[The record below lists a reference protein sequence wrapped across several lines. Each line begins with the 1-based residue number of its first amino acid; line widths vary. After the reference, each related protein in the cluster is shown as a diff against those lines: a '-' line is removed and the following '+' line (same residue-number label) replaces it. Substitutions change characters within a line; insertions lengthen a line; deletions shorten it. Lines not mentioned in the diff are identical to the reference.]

1 VTSFQRLKSA
11 LGLAALLAA
20 FGLAGCSGSV
30 SAPTSPPVNSA
41 TITILP
47 ATATMYSGL
56 PTTFVL
62 SGGTGFYIVTSSDQA
77 ILPIAGGVNG
87 GSVTLVPN
95 PVTADTAITLTVRD
109 TGSAA
114 PVQATVTVKPGTV
127 NNNVTVTPNI
137 LQSAS
142 CNPALCSGGDADV
155 RVTLSQGGIPLAAR
169 GVRFEVIQGDYRF
182 ITSLPGASVE
192 TTALVQDVATD
203 QSGIARARI
212 RATALAPNQTALL
225 QVTDLASGA
234 FQRTVFSIAQ
244 FTGNTPAFFTVPSSL
259 TFTGPADNTC
269 ASSAQ
274 ANVSIFGGSPPYQ
287 VAGGSSGFTV
297 TPTVVGTNG
306 GTFQIFLASTPQCL
320 TNFPIA
326 VTDATGRTITM
337 LLSNQAGSGSLP
349 PTAVRA
355 EPATLSLLCGAGGT
369 PNSATVVIV
378 GGTGTFA
385 ASSNHPRVSANAVQR
400 VVTIRREIAD
410 GAVVYPTSAL
420 VTVTDGNSSAV
431 VTVTVP
437 ANCP

>member
-1 VTSFQRLKSA
+1 MTSFQRLKSA

-269 ASSAQ
+269 ASSVRIAGQ
-274 ANVSIFGGSPPYQ
+274 ATQSSAPDASASASACAPGSRNSSQSSTVLVSSTASGRSVGMGQRRRDRGGRMPARRAAGRAAGPSACRAIPVSIY
-287 VAGGSSGFTV
+287 
-297 TPTVVGTNG
+297 
-306 GTFQIFLASTPQCL
+306 
-320 TNFPIA
+320 
-326 VTDATGRTITM
+326 
-337 LLSNQAGSGSLP
+337 
-349 PTAVRA
+349 
-355 EPATLSLLCGAGGT
+355 
-369 PNSATVVIV
+369 
-378 GGTGTFA
+378 
-385 ASSNHPRVSANAVQR
+385 
-400 VVTIRREIAD
+400 
-410 GAVVYPTSAL
+410 
-420 VTVTDGNSSAV
+420 
-431 VTVTVP
+431 
-437 ANCP
+437 

>member
-1 VTSFQRLKSA
+1 MTTFRRLSSVAA
-11 LGLAALLAA
+11 LGLAALFAA
-20 FGLAGCSGSV
+20 LGLAGCSGSV

-47 ATATMYSGL
+47 GTATMYSGL

-95 PVTADTAITLTVRD
+95 PVTTDTVITLTVRD

-142 CNPALCSGGDADV
+142 CNPAICSGGDADV

-182 ITSLPGASVE
+182 ITSLPGAGVE

-234 FQRTVFSIAQ
+234 FQRTVFAIAQ
-244 FTGNTPAFFTVPSSL
+244 FTGNTPAFFTLPTSL

-269 ASSAQ
+269 ASSAT
-274 ANVSIFGGSPPYQ
+274 ADVSVFGGSPPYQ
-287 VAGGSSGFTV
+287 VSGGTSGFSV
-297 TPTVVGTNG
+297 TPSVVGASG
-306 GTFQIFLASTPQCL
+306 GRFQIFLSQTPSCF
-320 TNFPIA
+320 TDFPIA
-326 VTDATGRTITM
+326 VTDASGRTISV
-337 LLSNQAGSGSLP
+337 LLSNRAGSGSLP
-349 PTAVRA
+349 PTPLSVQ
-355 EPATLSLLCGAGGT
+355 PATLTLQCGSGNQA
-369 PNSATVVIV
+369 SVVIL
-378 GGTGTFA
+378 GGTGTFS
-385 ASSNHPRVSANAVQR
+385 ASTNHPRVQAPAPVQR
-400 VVTIRREIAD
+400 TLTITRQTGD

-420 VTVTDGNSSAV
+420 VTVTDGNTSAV

-437 ANCP
+437 ATCP